1 MLSALAQAT
10 HRIRI
15 GSMVNGMHYRH
26 PAVTANAAATLDI
39 ISGGRLDLGLGA
51 GWFEPESQA
60 YGIPLGTLKERMDQF
75 EEGTEV
81 IVRLLTQE
89 HTDFHGKHYDLTNAR
104 CEPKA
109 VQIPHPPIA
118 IGGKGRKRT
127 LRIAAKYAQLWDAM
141 FSEST
146 DEFIELSAVLDE
158 HCVKVG
164 RDPKEITRS
173 MHVSWPV
180 DADPKALADRAA
192 EFVAAGATQ
201 IVFSM
206 RGPYRA
212 DLLGRWRT
220 PSAPPS
226 PKATTSPYAIVP
238 HSFGACAIA
247 RHQLPR
253 LSGGSGNNCFLGCIS
268 RCKSRVTDQ
277 RLRCGCIRLP
287 EQFCIPDGE
296 SENWTVIHEP
306 SIATAVLVS
315 HTAVDDA
322 SHGR

>member
-1 MLSALAQAT
+1 MTEYAVKTPPQHGAWADYLDVWTTADQIDTFSHAWNFDHFYPLVGDPGGTCLESWTMLSALAQAT

-60 YGIPLGTLKERMDQF
+60 YGIPLGTLKERMDRF

-89 HTDFHGKHYDLTNAR
+89 HTDFHGKYYDLTNAR

-109 VQIPHPPIA
+109 VQSPHPPIA

-164 RDPKEITRS
+164 RDPTEIRRS
-173 MHVSWPV
+173 MHMSWPV

-212 DLLGRWRT
+212 DLLEPLANAIG
-220 PSAPPS
+220 
-226 PKATTSPYAIVP
+226 AT
-238 HSFGACAIA
+238 
-247 RHQLPR
+247 
-253 LSGGSGNNCFLGCIS
+253 
-268 RCKSRVTDQ
+268 
-277 RLRCGCIRLP
+277 
-287 EQFCIPDGE
+287 E
-296 SENWTVIHEP
+296 S
-306 SIATAVLVS
+306 
-315 HTAVDDA
+315 
-322 SHGR
+322 